1 VLIGLILWF
10 TIGYEGFIMANIT
23 ERVPDDTEIEAMTSP
38 RNSKSGENLQHKR
51 QVKRRLEDYLEQAQ
65 LRKAIGDD
73 DFF

>member
-1 VLIGLILWF
+1 
-10 TIGYEGFIMANIT
+10 MANLS

-38 RNSKSGENLQHKR
+38 RNPKSAENLRHKR

>member
-1 VLIGLILWF
+1 M
-10 TIGYEGFIMANIT
+10 MANLT
-23 ERVPDDTEIEAMTSP
+23 DRVPDDTEIESIVSP
-38 RNSKSGENLQHKR
+38 RNPKAAENLQHKR